1 MTDIFDVCNVDD
13 IPDIIKKDL
22 NETLF
27 SKQILE
33 LFDIAKRDLSVDEIT
48 VAYFRKFGEA
58 KTKKQIMGKLYNMA
72 RVINPKIISASG
84 RKGVYRKTRSK
95 YDVAKD

>member
-13 IPDIIKKDL
+13 IPDEIRNGL
-22 NETLF
+22 NEVLF
-27 SKQILE
+27 AKQILE

-48 VAYFRKFGEA
+48 VGYFRKFGEA

-72 RVINPKIISASG
+72 RAVNPKIVSVNG
-84 RKGVYRKTRSK
+84 RKGVYRRKGEK
-95 YDVAKD
+95 